1 MENPGM
7 SRLEELIKF
16 LETVSEESFGC
27 EAAPNVR
34 NIDRANA
41 RFGSLGEGRE
51 AATCQVN
58 TVPGREVSSS

>member
-41 RFGSLGEGRE
+41 RFGSLG
-51 AATCQVN
+51 
-58 TVPGREVSSS
+58 